1 MEETRVSEKK
11 QFGVVLDAEDYEN
24 LLKVVKHRRS
34 NIAQVVREFI
44 VSGIE
49 QDRRIASL
57 LEDPAPAAAR

>member
-1 MEETRVSEKK
+1 MEETRVSGPK
-11 QFGVVLDAEDYEN
+11 QFSVVLDAEDYEN

-44 VSGIE
+44 ISGID

-57 LEDPAPAAAR
+57 LNPTESVAS

>member
-1 MEETRVSEKK
+1 MEELRVSGPR
-11 QFGVVLDAEDYEN
+11 QFSVVLDADDYEA

-49 QDRRIASL
+49 QDRRVSSLRAS
-57 LEDPAPAAAR
+57 EEVA

>member
-1 MEETRVSEKK
+1 MGETKVSERRY
-11 QFGVVLDAEDYEN
+11 FNVALDVEDYEA
-24 LLKVVKHRRS
+24 LLAVVKHRRS

-57 LEDPAPAAAR
+57 RDQTEVA

>member
-1 MEETRVSEKK
+1 MEETRVSETK
-11 QFGVVLDAEDYEN
+11 QFSVVLDAEDYEN

-49 QDRRIASL
+49 QDRRISSL
-57 LEDPAPAAAR
+57 RDQTEVA